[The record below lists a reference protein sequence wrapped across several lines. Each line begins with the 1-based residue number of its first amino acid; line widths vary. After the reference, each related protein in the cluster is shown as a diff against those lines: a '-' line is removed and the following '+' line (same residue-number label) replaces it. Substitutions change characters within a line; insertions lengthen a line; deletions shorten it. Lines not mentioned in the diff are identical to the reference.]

1 MGLSPASYVS
11 RFISLLN
18 SNVASIRIEILQS
31 LRSFRMTVSA
41 FVILSEAKNLARVMQ
56 HFNSEL
62 ILRLFTL
69 CGGKREI
76 RYENLYTHGSGRCKW
91 DR

>member
-18 SNVASIRIEILQS
+18 SNVASI
-31 LRSFRMTVSA
+31 SFRMTVSA